1 MYKLNSEVRI
11 MKKENYADQSVQT
24 PGEQAGHYETATPE
38 NVKQE
43 NERLNSLGQF
53 DSDSPKPV
61 PPNQ

>member
-1 MYKLNSEVRI
+1 

-53 DSDSPKPV
+53 DFDSPKPV